1 MMAYSKPQLEDGG
14 GIPMNSTVS
23 PTPPKFPEDFRAH
36 FLDRIDRNAAEV
48 GSDDA
53 KVGGLSREAAHQPDL
68 APPVLDAMGD
78 LDEMARPSL
87 GKRASRGLVRFL
99 IVFSI
104 GVGATLAWQSYGDAA
119 RAMIATSWP
128 QLASLA
134 PEPTPAPEQTAAAS
148 QATASLELQQ
158 LKEDLAQLKQEIQ
171 QLKEIPAA
179 LASLQQSVD
188 RLAGSQQQ
196 IAGTIAK
203 LATQKPASPPRPAP
217 APAPKPLTPP
227 QSEAR

>member
-1 MMAYSKPQLEDGG
+1 MQERSRPPALHNRPVSPRGLNTQLEDGG
-14 GIPMNSTVS
+14 GIPMNSTVN

-53 KVGGLSREAAHQPDL
+53 KVRGLSRDAAHQPDL
-68 APPVLDAMGD
+68 APAGLDATAD
-78 LDEMARPSL
+78 LDEMRPSL

-104 GVGATLAWQSYGDAA
+104 GVGATLAWQSYGDVA

-134 PEPTPAPEQTAAAS
+134 PEPTPRSRANRSRSNRCCPANYGLSRAATPQGGFSAAEAGVTAAQGDTSRAR
-148 QATASLELQQ
+148 QLAAKCGPTGQQ
-158 LKEDLAQLKQEIQ
+158 
-171 QLKEIPAA
+171 PAA
-179 LASLQQSVD
+179 DHRHD
-188 RLAGSQQQ
+188 R
-196 IAGTIAK
+196 
-203 LATQKPASPPRPAP
+203 
-217 APAPKPLTPP
+217 
-227 QSEAR
+227 